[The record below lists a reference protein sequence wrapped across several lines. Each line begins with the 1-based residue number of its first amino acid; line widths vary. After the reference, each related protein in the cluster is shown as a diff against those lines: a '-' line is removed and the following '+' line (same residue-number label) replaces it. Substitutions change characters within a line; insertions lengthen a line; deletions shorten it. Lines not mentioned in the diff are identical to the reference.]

1 MTEERN
7 KLLELREKVANLSE
21 EELKLRD
28 LYLKQLA
35 DSKIQ
40 GPVTGYPSLDKPWLG
55 WYDECFIS
63 LEIPK
68 ISAYEYLVQKNQ
80 DNLQNVAIN
89 YYGNE
94 ITFEEFFRKIEE
106 TAKAYRKLGVS
117 KGDVVTVF
125 SMTNPELE
133 ITLYALN
140 MLGAVINLM
149 DVRSDSEKL
158 EQELKNSNSKV
169 LLIMDNFIDKVV
181 DFKNPNVIENIITLS
196 PYNSLPKLKNKIVS
210 ILKHDTKLKANKMKL
225 KNMYNMVEW
234 NEFISNGVD
243 VELENIFGQDVS
255 NELVALVHTGGTTG
269 VAKTVKLSN
278 KNFNSMVINFEAFK
292 AYEKGDKFLNVI
304 VPFVAYGVLGAMH
317 LPLCLGLTNI
327 IAPIITPKEFTE
339 FMIKYKPNN
348 LLAVPTYWDDFI
360 NNKKV
365 QKMDLSFLKH
375 PGSGGDATPKEKE
388 IKINDFFADRNS
400 EAVIELGYGMTEVGS
415 AATACVG
422 KINSIQSVGVPLVK
436 NEAKVI
442 NPDTN
447 EEVNFNELGEIC
459 LTAPTT
465 MLGYVDNK
473 EEEEKLFYFDENN
486 KRWIRSGDLGYMDE
500 KGFIYLVGRIKR
512 MLIRGGF
519 KVYPSEIENVITK
532 NYGINECCVVGKN
545 SKEYGNEPVAY
556 ITIKNGMEYDTENLI
571 EQIKNECM
579 NLLSSYSVPIDFIV
593 IEEMPLTAVGKIDY
607 KKLETLCNSNEKQL
621 VLDQKKEV

>member
-21 EELKLRD
+21 KESQLRD

-35 DSKIQ
+35 NGEIQ
-40 GPVTGYPSLDKPWLG
+40 GPKTGYPSLDKSWLK
-55 WYDECFIS
+55 WYDEQFIS
-63 LEIPK
+63 SEIPK
-68 ISAYEYLVQKNQ
+68 VSAYKFLLEKNQ
-80 DNLQNVAIN
+80 DNLQNIAIN

-94 ITFEEFFRKIEE
+94 MTFAEFFKKIDEA
-106 TAKAYRKLGVS
+106 TKAYKKMGIS

-140 MLGAVINLM
+140 RLGAVINLM

-158 EQELKNSNSKV
+158 EEELEKSNSKI
-169 LLIMDNFIDKVV
+169 LLIMDNFIDRALS
-181 DFKNPNVIENIITLS
+181 FKNSNVVENIITLS
-196 PYNSLPKLKNKIVS
+196 PYNSLPIVKNKIVN
-210 ILKHDTKLKANKMKL
+210 ILKYDAELKKNKNKI
-225 KNMYNMVEW
+225 KSMYNALEW
-234 NEFISNGVD
+234 NEFIANGQNEKLQIDDNKEVAD
-243 VELENIFGQDVS
+243 
-255 NELVALVHTGGTTG
+255 ELVALVHTGGTTG

-278 KNFNSMVINFEAFK
+278 RNFNSMVKNFEAFK
-292 AYEKGDKFLNVI
+292 AYEKGEKFLNVI

-327 IAPIITPKEFTE
+327 IAPIITPKEFTK

-348 LLAVPTYWDDFI
+348 LLAVPTYWDDFA

-388 IKINDFFADRNS
+388 IKLNEFFAERNS
-400 EAVIELGYGMTEVGS
+400 QAVIELGYGMTEVGS

-422 KINSIQSVGVPLVK
+422 NINSIQSVGVPLVK

-447 EEVNFNELGEIC
+447 EEVHFNELGEIC

-465 MLGYVDNK
+465 MLGYVDNQ

-500 KGFIYLVGRIKR
+500 NGFIYLVGRIKR

-519 KVYPSEIENVITK
+519 KVYPSEIENVISK
-532 NYGINECCVVGKN
+532 NLNINECCVVGKN

-556 ITIKNGMEYDTENLI
+556 ITIKNGMEFETEELI
-571 EQIKNECM
+571 EQIKNDCL
-579 NLLSSYSVPIDFIV
+579 NNLSSYSVPIDFIV

-607 KKLETLCNSNEKQL
+607 KKLEILCNSNEKQL
-621 VLDQKKEV
+621 ILEEKKEV